1 MHNCCRSVR
10 QCAKSPAP
18 MRMRYLYAAGIAC
31 TQRRNSRA
39 RACCSDLLRTTG
51 FGRTRDA
58 ASVSVGFRRTGAI
71 QHATGQGTSSTC
83 QRQCQPTPRTAGI
96 ESGPS
101 TSALAGFLSSGDSPA
116 FPSRRM
122 LYSGRSTRRTNRG
135 RETPWTA
142 GNRDKE
148 QQKVTIPPTRKPTA
162 ETESPSVQADS
173 LRDRSGLVKNLHRMS
188 QSRKGSCVTSAV

>member
-1 MHNCCRSVR
+1 MHPAQELAGARMLLGSAADDRFRSNSGCCQREGGL
-10 QCAKSPAP
+10 PAH
-18 MRMRYLYAAGIAC
+18 
-31 TQRRNSRA
+31 RRHP
-39 RACCSDLLRTTG
+39 
-51 FGRTRDA
+51 
-58 ASVSVGFRRTGAI
+58 
-71 QHATGQGTSSTC
+71 HATGQGTSSTC

-142 GNRDKE
+142 GNRHKE

>member
-1 MHNCCRSVR
+1 MREEPSADANALSLCRRDRMHPAQELAGARMLLGSAADDRFRSNSGCC
-10 QCAKSPAP
+10 
-18 MRMRYLYAAGIAC
+18 
-31 TQRRNSRA
+31 QR
-39 RACCSDLLRTTG
+39 G
-51 FGRTRDA
+51 
-58 ASVSVGFRRTGAI
+58 SVGFRRTGAI

-142 GNRDKE
+142 ANRDKE

>member
-58 ASVSVGFRRTGAI
+58 ASVGAWASGAQAPSNTQQGRVRLQPVRDSASQRRERPGSRAARAPARWRAFCRQGTAPRSLPAACYTPVARHDEQIEGEKLLGLPLI
-71 QHATGQGTSSTC
+71 GTRSSRRSRYRQHAN
-83 QRQCQPTPRTAGI
+83 QRLRRNRL
-96 ESGPS
+96 PS
-101 TSALAGFLSSGDSPA
+101 
-116 FPSRRM
+116 
-122 LYSGRSTRRTNRG
+122 
-135 RETPWTA
+135 
-142 GNRDKE
+142 
-148 QQKVTIPPTRKPTA
+148 KPTVCG
-162 ETESPSVQADS
+162 TVLDW
-173 LRDRSGLVKNLHRMS
+173 
-188 QSRKGSCVTSAV
+188 